1 MTLEDIINV
10 SKALLLCI
18 FHLVMITTGH
28 VPAAND
34 VITLY
39 GMEFCLRNNILL
51 HTRTRTHTHTRA
63 HTQRLLIS

>member
-10 SKALLLCI
+10 SKVLLCI

-28 VPAAND
+28 VPAVDD

-39 GMEFCLRNNILL
+39 GVEFCLRNNILL
-51 HTRTRTHTHTRA
+51 HACTHTHT
-63 HTQRLLIS
+63 HTHKGY